1 MLVQFLFIS
10 QSNGE
15 ILKKTSSQ
23 IDVLSIRLL
32 SFLIFYACVFF
43 LYLVSPFHTSNKI
56 VRILLLIIKNNAFP
70 PLFAGAAREERKS
83 TYDEL

>member
-1 MLVQFLFIS
+1 M
-10 QSNGE
+10 N
-15 ILKKTSSQ
+15 
-23 IDVLSIRLL
+23 
-32 SFLIFYACVFF
+32 FF
-43 LYLVSPFHTSNKI
+43 KGIPTYYYYLVSQKPFHTSNKI